1 MRSLTLK
8 YNYVVWSIEESKDV
22 DELLLDELQSTLL
35 VHEQKMNHSSTSEDQ
50 ALKSSTFTFSN
61 SRGRGRGRGRGSRGR
76 GDRGIDMDAE
86 SLGSMM
92 TTTKAEE

>member
-1 MRSLTLK
+1 M
-8 YNYVVWSIEESKDV
+8 
-22 DELLLDELQSTLL
+22 
-35 VHEQKMNHSSTSEDQ
+35 VHEQKMNHSSTSEEH
-50 ALKSSTFTFSN
+50 ALKYSTFTFSN

-86 SLGSMM
+86 ILGSMM

>member
-1 MRSLTLK
+1 M
-8 YNYVVWSIEESKDV
+8 
-22 DELLLDELQSTLL
+22 
-35 VHEQKMNHSSTSEDQ
+35 HEQKMNHSSTSEDQ

-61 SRGRGRGRGRGSRGR
+61 SRGRGRGRGSRGR

-92 TTTKAEE
+92 TTTKAEEWILTNQR

>member
-1 MRSLTLK
+1 MTLK

-61 SRGRGRGRGRGSRGR
+61 SRGRGRGRGSRGR
-76 GDRGIDMDAE
+76 GDRGIDIDAE